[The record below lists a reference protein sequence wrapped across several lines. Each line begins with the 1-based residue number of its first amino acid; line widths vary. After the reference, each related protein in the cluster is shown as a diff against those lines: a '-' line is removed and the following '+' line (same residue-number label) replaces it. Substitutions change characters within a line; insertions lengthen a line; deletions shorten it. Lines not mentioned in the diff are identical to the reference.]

1 MAKFKRLTPAQESTY
16 AALRALRSMVVS
28 PQDARP
34 LKALVRR
41 GLVRYRRIE
50 GVRYAELRATRAQ
63 TAQERREAAW
73 LKRYERWIETTRSA
87 KP

>member
-1 MAKFKRLTPAQESTY
+1 MAKFKRLTASQAGTY
-16 AALRALRSMVVS
+16 AALRALRIMIVS

-50 GVRYAELRATRAQ
+50 GVRHAELRATHAEQ
-63 TAQERREAAW
+63 AKDRREAAW
-73 LKRYERWIETTRSA
+73 IRRYEEWTRQIRGA
-87 KP
+87 A